1 MKPTPMALIGLL
13 ALVLACGKGR
23 TEDQG
28 AGATVDDT
36 TAAPSTD
43 VGTPTRDTAADTGSH
58 EVQMRPYDGPM
69 VPSQGDSAG
78 AAAGDSQ

>member
-1 MKPTPMALIGLL
+1 MKRNLMALAGVL
-13 ALVLACGKGR
+13 AAVLACGRGR

-28 AGATVDDT
+28 AGAAVEDT

-43 VGTPTRDTAADTGSH
+43 VGTPSKDTAADTGSH

-69 VPSQGDSAG
+69 VPSKGDSAG
-78 AAAGDSQ
+78 ATGGNPR